1 MPSERPDGDQIE
13 HFLVDGVAPA
23 VIGGGPPES
32 PFELEPD
39 PEPEPRHR
47 AAPLQA
53 FGQTPRDS
61 GALPRPSSS
70 SPRDSGAS
78 PGGMPYGQPGPHYED
93 HGYHREPPTAPIP
106 VIKLPAEPEKRKSWM
121 SRVFRLP
128 GQ

>member
-1 MPSERPDGDQIE
+1 MPSERPDGDQTE

-47 AAPLQA
+47 A
-53 FGQTPRDS
+53 S
-61 GALPRPSSS
+61 
-70 SPRDSGAS
+70 
-78 PGGMPYGQPGPHYED
+78 PYGQPGPSYE
-93 HGYHREPPTAPIP
+93 HAASARREPPTAPIP
-106 VIKLPAEPEKRKSWM
+106 VINPLPSEPAQGKRRSWV

-128 GQ
+128 GD